1 MNYSIFAWVGFIIFI
16 LLMLYLDLRVFYR
29 RAHVIKIK
37 EALLLSAFWIALAL
51 LFNLGI
57 FFFYNKHKALEF
69 LTGYLIEKS
78 LSVDNLFVFLVIFS
92 YFCVPATYQ
101 HKVLVLG
108 ILGAVVIR
116 ALFIIIGITLIQKL
130 HWMIYIFGAFL
141 ILTGAKLVLERE
153 RQIKPEQNLVLRLF
167 RRVFPVTR
175 TFENGKFFI
184 KRNGKYFATPLFVV
198 VLTIETTDIV
208 FAIDSIPAILAI
220 TLDPFI
226 VYTSNIFAI
235 LGLRALF
242 FALADI
248 MQLFHYLRYG
258 LSVIL
263 IFVGAKMLL
272 SEFYKIPISIALGV
286 VASILL
292 FCMFLSILCP
302 PRQPKI

>member
-16 LLMLYLDLRVFYR
+16 LLLLYLDLRVFHR

-37 EALLLSAFWIALAL
+37 ESLLLSAFWIALAL

-57 FFFYNKHKALEF
+57 FFLYDKHKALEF

-101 HKVLVLG
+101 HKVLVWG
-108 ILGAVVIR
+108 ILGAIVIR
-116 ALFIIIGITLIQKL
+116 ALFIIIGVTLIQKL

-141 ILTGAKLVLERE
+141 ILTGVKLILERE
-153 RQIKPEQNLVLRLF
+153 RQIKPERNLVLRLF
-167 RRVFPVTR
+167 RRVFPVTK

-184 KRNGKYFATPLFVV
+184 KRNGKYLATPLFVV

-242 FALADI
+242 FALAGI
-248 MQLFHYLRYG
+248 MQFFHYLRYG

-292 FCMFLSILCP
+292 FCIFLSILFP
-302 PRQPKI
+302 AKQAKI